1 MQIHIPCPY
10 LGCRKKFIGHHGR
23 TKHIRKVHHLR
34 RIPTARQPTH
44 ASTTPTPSPPGSPQR
59 SPSPSTTSHQ
69 QSPSPPI
76 ASPQPPSSPS
86 SSAAADNNHPQV
98 NHRCP
103 TDING
108 IPLPEV
114 TPPPARS
121 DLPPD
126 DWSPFKDAAHFLLAD
141 FLFRKAQMSASN
153 ITELF
158 DFWALSV
165 EKYDI
170 VAPYDSH
177 RTLYATI
184 DAIQDGDAPWQCL
197 SVNAASDDDPQHAP
211 EWRRE
216 EYEVWYRDPDV
227 VIRNLLDNPD
237 FASQFDTAPYI
248 MTDTQG
254 EHRWTDFM
262 SGQFA
267 WRRSEMIYSGDPTME
282 GAMYCAVI
290 LGSDKTTV
298 SVATGHVEYHP
309 LYLSVGNLHN
319 EARRGH
325 RNGVIPIAFLA
336 IPKAGRGFN
345 DDDKFRKFKR
355 QLYHSSISTILE
367 SLRPGMTT
375 PVVRRC
381 PDGHYRRVVYDIGPF
396 IADYP
401 EQVMLA
407 GVVQGW
413 CPRCTSQARDLD
425 GAGGRRARVLTDLLV
440 SSPEISSAELW
451 DTYGIDDD
459 VIPFTNDFPRADIHE
474 SLSPDL
480 LHQII
485 KGSFKDHLVKWTC
498 KYIVAIYTKSRAAE
512 ILDDIDRRIAMTPP
526 FPGLRRFKHGRRFK
540 QWMGDDSKALMKVYI
555 PAIAEYV
562 PPQLVQCLSAFLDF
576 CYLVRCCEI
585 GESDLTAIRKALR
598 TFHATRE
605 IFRTSGVHPKGFNL
619 PHQHSMVHYV
629 HLIQEFG
636 APNGLCSSITES
648 RHITAV
654 KKLWRRS
661 NRYEPLGQMLLTNQ
675 RLDKLLSAHV
685 NFIARGML
693 SEERMPSPVTR
704 PASNNDEDADGAI
717 DGDIKGEVVLAVRP
731 QSGYPTDLASL
742 AEHIHTPNLPL
753 LAQQFLFDQL
763 NPDEPPAVQQ
773 PWAVLPNIQS
783 KVLVFHSARAIFYA
797 PSDVS
802 GSHGMHRQIIRSTP
816 SWRQKEARY
825 DCVLIV
831 EDQGQPGMRGM
842 IVGRVRTFFSFT
854 YNETVYPCA
863 LIDRFKRVGRGPDP
877 VTGMWR
883 VQPEFIGSRHA
894 QCVVHIKTILRNVHL
909 IPVFGSGSI
918 PHQLHY
924 SNSLDLFSMYYV
936 NKYADHHSFEVV
948 V

>member
-1 MQIHIPCPY
+1 MVQIYIPCPY
-10 LGCRKKFIGHHGR
+10 LGCRKKFIGH
-23 TKHIRKVHHLR
+23 
-34 RIPTARQPTH
+34 
-44 ASTTPTPSPPGSPQR
+44 
-59 SPSPSTTSHQ
+59 
-69 QSPSPPI
+69 
-76 ASPQPPSSPS
+76 
-86 SSAAADNNHPQV
+86 
-98 NHRCP
+98 RCA

-108 IPLPEV
+108 NVLPEA

-126 DWSPFKDAAHFLLAD
+126 DWSPFKDAAQFLLAD

-158 DFWALSV
+158 SFWALSV

-170 VAPYDSH
+170 AAPYDSY

-197 SVNAASDDDPQHAP
+197 SVNAASDDIPEDAP
-211 EWRRE
+211 SWKRE

-248 MTDTQG
+248 MTDTHG
-254 EHRWTDFM
+254 ERRWSDFM
-262 SGQFA
+262 SGHFA
-267 WRRSEMIYSGDPTME
+267 WRRSTMIYDDDPTME

-336 IPKAGRGFN
+336 IPKAGRES
-345 DDDKFRKFKR
+345 DDDANFRTFKR
-355 QLYHSSISTILE
+355 RLYHSSISAILE
-367 SLRPGMTT
+367 SLRPAMTT

-381 PDGHYRRVVYDIGPF
+381 PDGHYRRVVFDIGPF

-401 EQVMLA
+401 EQIMLA

-413 CPRCTSQARDLD
+413 CARCTAQARNLD
-425 GAGGRRARVLTDLLV
+425 GDGGRRT
-440 SSPEISSAELW
+440 SSFSSAELW

-459 VIPFTNDFPRADIHE
+459 IIPFTNDFPRADICE

-498 KYIVAIYTKSRAAE
+498 KYIATVYTKSRAE
-512 ILDDIDRRIAMTPP
+512 QILDDIDRRY
-526 FPGLRRFKHGRRFK
+526 HGRRFK
-540 QWMGDDSKALMKVYI
+540 QWTGDDSKALMKVYI
-555 PAIAEYV
+555 PAITEYV

-576 CYLVRCCEI
+576 CYLVRRSEI
-585 GESDLTAIRKALR
+585 GESDLSAIGKALR
-598 TFHATRE
+598 TFHATCE
-605 IFRTSGVHPKGFNL
+605 IFRTSGVRPKGFNL
-619 PHQHSMVHYV
+619 PRQHSMVHYV

-654 KKLWRRS
+654 KKPWRRS
-661 NRYEPLGQMLLTNQ
+661 NRYEPLGQILLTNQ

-693 SEERMPSPVTR
+693 SRERMPTPVTR
-704 PASNNDEDADGAI
+704 PASSNEEDADGAI
-717 DGDIKGEVVLAVRP
+717 DGNIEGEVVLAVRP
-731 QSGYPTDLASL
+731 QSGYPSDLASL
-742 AEHIHTPNLPL
+742 TEHIHAPNLPL
-753 LAQQFLFDQL
+753 LMQQFLFDQL
-763 NPDEPPAVQQ
+763 NPDELPAVQQ
-773 PWAVLPNIQS
+773 PWVALPNIQS
-783 KVLVFHSARAIFYA
+783 EVLVFHSARAVFYA

-831 EDQGQPGMRGM
+831 EDQDRPGMRGM

-883 VQPEFIGSRHA
+883 VQPEFMGSQPA
-894 QCVVHIKTILRNVHL
+894 QSVVHIETILRNVHL

-918 PHQLHY
+918 PHRLHY
-924 SNSLDLFSMYYV
+924 SNSLDIFSMYYV

>member
-1 MQIHIPCPY
+1 MVQIHIPCPY
-10 LGCRKKFIGHHGR
+10 LGCWKKFIGHRGR

-34 RIPTARQPTH
+34 CA
-44 ASTTPTPSPPGSPQR
+44 
-59 SPSPSTTSHQ
+59 
-69 QSPSPPI
+69 
-76 ASPQPPSSPS
+76 
-86 SSAAADNNHPQV
+86 
-98 NHRCP
+98 

-108 IPLPEV
+108 NTLPEA

-126 DWSPFKDAAHFLLAD
+126 DWSPFKDAAQFLLAD

-153 ITELF
+153 INELF

-170 VAPYDSH
+170 AAPYDSH

-197 SVNAASDDDPQHAP
+197 SVNVASNDSDSDIPEHAP
-211 EWRRE
+211 SWKRE

-248 MTDTQG
+248 MTNTQG
-254 EHRWTDFM
+254 ERRWTDFM
-262 SGQFA
+262 SGHFA
-267 WRRSEMIYSGDPTME
+267 WRRSTMIYEDDPTIE

-336 IPKAGRGFN
+336 IPKAGRGF
-345 DDDKFRKFKR
+345 DDDPNFRTFKR
-355 QLYHSSISTILE
+355 QLYHSSISAILE
-367 SLRPGMTT
+367 SLRPAMTM

-381 PDGHYRRVVYDIGPF
+381 PDGHYRRVVFDIGPF

-401 EQVMLA
+401 EQIMLA

-413 CPRCTSQARDLD
+413 CARCTAQARNLD
-425 GAGGRRARVLTDLLV
+425 GGGGRRTQALTDLLV
-440 SSPEISSAELW
+440 SSSSFSSAELW
-451 DTYGIDDD
+451 DTYGFDDD
-459 VIPFTNDFPRADIHE
+459 IVPFTNDFPRADIYE

-498 KYIVAIYTKSRAAE
+498 KYIATIYTKSRADE

-540 QWMGDDSKALMKVYI
+540 QWTGDDSKALMKVYI

-576 CYLVRCCEI
+576 CYLVRRSEI
-585 GESDLTAIRKALR
+585 SESDLSAIGKALR

-605 IFRTSGVHPKGFNL
+605 IFRTSGVRPKGFNL
-619 PHQHSMVHYV
+619 PRQHSMVHYV

-654 KKLWRRS
+654 KKPWRRS

-693 SEERMPSPVTR
+693 SKERMPNPVTR
-704 PASNNDEDADGAI
+704 PASRNEEDADGAI
-717 DGDIKGEVVLAVRP
+717 DGDIDGEVVLAVRP
-731 QSGYPTDLASL
+731 QETNVAESRYPSDLASL
-742 AEHIHTPNLPL
+742 TEHIHTPNLPL
-753 LAQQFLFDQL
+753 LVQQFLFDQL
-763 NPDEPPAVQQ
+763 NPDELPAVQQ
-773 PWAVLPNIQS
+773 PWVALPNIQS

-816 SWRQKEARY
+816 SWRRKEARY

-831 EDQGQPGMRGM
+831 EDQDWPGMRGM

-863 LIDRFKRVGRGPDP
+863 LIDRFKRVGWGPDP
-877 VTGMWR
+877 VAGMWR
-883 VQPEFIGSRHA
+883 VQPEFMGSQPA
-894 QCVVHIKTILRNVHL
+894 QSVVHIETILHNVHL

-918 PHQLHY
+918 PHRLHY
-924 SNSLDLFSMYYV
+924 SNSLDIFSMYYV

>member
-1 MQIHIPCPY
+1 MLMIYIPCPY
-10 LGCRKKFIGHHGR
+10 LGCRKKFIGHRGR
-23 TKHIRKVHHLR
+23 TKHICK
-34 RIPTARQPTH
+34 
-44 ASTTPTPSPPGSPQR
+44 PP
-59 SPSPSTTSHQ
+59 PSPSAT
-69 QSPSPPI
+69 
-76 ASPQPPSSPS
+76 
-86 SSAAADNNHPQV
+86 AAADTDHDNHPPV
-98 NHRCP
+98 NHHRQQFHKRKHSRLY
-103 TDING
+103 G
-108 IPLPEV
+108 MEFRLS

-126 DWSPFKDAAHFLLAD
+126 DWSPFEDAAQFLLAD
-141 FLFRKAQMSASN
+141 FLFHKAQMSASN
-153 ITELF
+153 INELF

-165 EKYDI
+165 EKHDI
-170 VAPYDSH
+170 AAPYDSH

-184 DAIQDGDAPWQCL
+184 DTIQDSDAPWQCL
-197 SVNAASDDDPQHAP
+197 SVNAASDNSDILEHAP
-211 EWRRE
+211 SWKRE

-254 EHRWTDFM
+254 ERRFTDFM
-262 SGQFA
+262 SGHFA
-267 WRRSEMIYSGDPTME
+267 WRRSTMIYEDDPTME

-319 EARRGH
+319 EARCGH
-325 RNGVIPIAFLA
+325 RNRVIPIAFLA
-336 IPKAGRGFN
+336 IPKAGRGF
-345 DDDKFRKFKR
+345 DDDPNFRTFKR
-355 QLYHSSISTILE
+355 QLYHSSISAILE
-367 SLRPGMTT
+367 SLRPAMTT

-381 PDGHYRRVVYDIGPF
+381 PDGHYRCVVFDIGPF

-401 EQVMLA
+401 EQIMLA

-413 CPRCTSQARDLD
+413 YAPIRSPCRCTAHARNLD
-425 GAGGRRARVLTDLLV
+425 GAGGRRTRVLTDLLV
-440 SSPEISSAELW
+440 SSSSFSSDELW

-459 VIPFTNDFPRADIHE
+459 IVFTNDFPRADIYE

-485 KGSFKDHLVKWTC
+485 KGSFKDHLVKWIC
-498 KYIVAIYTKSRAAE
+498 KYIEAIYTKSRADE

-540 QWMGDDSKALMKVYI
+540 QWTGDDSKALMKVYI

-576 CYLVRCCEI
+576 CYLVRRSEI
-585 GESDLTAIRKALR
+585 GESDLSAIGKALR

-605 IFRTSGVHPKGFNL
+605 IFRTSGVRPKGFNL
-619 PHQHSMVHYV
+619 PRQHSMVHYV

-648 RHITAV
+648 QHITAV
-654 KKLWRRS
+654 KKPWRRS
-661 NRYEPLGQMLLTNQ
+661 NRYEPLGQILLTNQ

-693 SEERMPSPVTR
+693 SKERMPTPVTR
-704 PASNNDEDADGAI
+704 PASSNEEDADGAI
-717 DGDIKGEVVLAVRP
+717 DGDIEGEVVLAIRP

-742 AEHIHTPNLPL
+742 TEHIHAPNLPL
-753 LAQQFLFDQL
+753 LMQQFLFDQL
-763 NPDEPPAVQQ
+763 NPDQLPAVQQ
-773 PWAVLPNIQS
+773 PWVALPNIQS

-831 EDQGQPGMRGM
+831 EDQDRPGMRGL

-883 VQPEFIGSRHA
+883 VQPEFMGSRLA
-894 QCVVHIKTILRNVHL
+894 QSVVHIETILRNVHL

-918 PHQLHY
+918 PHRLHY
-924 SNSLDLFSMYYV
+924 SNSLDIFSMYYV

>member
-1 MQIHIPCPY
+1 ME
-10 LGCRKKFIGHHGR
+10 
-23 TKHIRKVHHLR
+23 IRCQKR
-34 RIPTARQPTH
+34 RLPLH
-44 ASTTPTPSPPGSPQR
+44 A
-59 SPSPSTTSHQ
+59 
-69 QSPSPPI
+69 I
-76 ASPQPPSSPS
+76 
-86 SSAAADNNHPQV
+86 
-98 NHRCP
+98 
-103 TDING
+103 
-108 IPLPEV
+108 
-114 TPPPARS
+114 
-121 DLPPD
+121 LPPD
-126 DWSPFKDAAHFLLAD
+126 DWSPFEDAAQFLLAD

-153 ITELF
+153 INELF

-165 EKYDI
+165 EKHDI
-170 VAPYDSH
+170 AAPYDSH

-197 SVNAASDDDPQHAP
+197 SVNAASDNSDIPEHAP
-211 EWRRE
+211 SWKRE

-254 EHRWTDFM
+254 ERRFTDFM
-262 SGQFA
+262 SGHFA
-267 WRRSEMIYSGDPTME
+267 WRRSTMIYEDDPTME

-336 IPKAGRGFN
+336 IPKAGRGF
-345 DDDKFRKFKR
+345 DDDPNFRTFKR
-355 QLYHSSISTILE
+355 QLYHSSISAILE
-367 SLRPGMTT
+367 SLRPAMTT
-375 PVVRRC
+375 PMDTIVV
-381 PDGHYRRVVYDIGPF
+381 VFDIGPF

-401 EQVMLA
+401 EQIMLA
-407 GVVQGW
+407 G
-413 CPRCTSQARDLD
+413 CTAHARNLD
-425 GAGGRRARVLTDLLV
+425 GAGGRRTRALTDLL
-440 SSPEISSAELW
+440 LW

-459 VIPFTNDFPRADIHE
+459 IVPFTNDFPRADIYE

-485 KGSFKDHLVKWTC
+485 KGSFKDHLVC
-498 KYIVAIYTKSRAAE
+498 VPPCRNM
-512 ILDDIDRRIAMTPP
+512 ILQLSHRIAMTPP
-526 FPGLRRFKHGRRFK
+526 FPGLRRFKHVR
-540 QWMGDDSKALMKVYI
+540 S
-555 PAIAEYV
+555 
-562 PPQLVQCLSAFLDF
+562 LSA
-576 CYLVRCCEI
+576 I
-585 GESDLTAIRKALR
+585 GKALR

-605 IFRTSGVHPKGFNL
+605 IFRTSGVRPKGFNL
-619 PHQHSMVHYV
+619 PRQHSMVHYV

-654 KKLWRRS
+654 KKPWRRS
-661 NRYEPLGQMLLTNQ
+661 NRYEPLGQILLTNQ

-693 SEERMPSPVTR
+693 SKERMPTPVTR
-704 PASNNDEDADGAI
+704 PASSNEEDADGAI
-717 DGDIKGEVVLAVRP
+717 DGDIEGVVLAF
-731 QSGYPTDLASL
+731 A
-742 AEHIHTPNLPL
+742 H
-753 LAQQFLFDQL
+753 QFLFDQL
-763 NPDEPPAVQQ
+763 NPDQLPAVQQ
-773 PWAVLPNIQS
+773 PWVALPNIQS

-816 SWRQKEARY
+816 SWRS
-825 DCVLIV
+825 
-831 EDQGQPGMRGM
+831 GPPGMRGL

-863 LIDRFKRVGRGPDP
+863 LIDRFKR
-877 VTGMWR
+877 MWR
-883 VQPEFIGSRHA
+883 VQPEFMGSRLA
-894 QCVVHIKTILRNVHL
+894 QSVVHIETILRNVHL

-918 PHQLHY
+918 PHRLHY
-924 SNSLDLFSMYYV
+924 SNSLDIFSMYYV
-936 NKYADHHSFEVV
+936 NKCRPSLI
-948 V
+948 

>member
-1 MQIHIPCPY
+1 
-10 LGCRKKFIGHHGR
+10 
-23 TKHIRKVHHLR
+23 
-34 RIPTARQPTH
+34 
-44 ASTTPTPSPPGSPQR
+44 
-59 SPSPSTTSHQ
+59 
-69 QSPSPPI
+69 
-76 ASPQPPSSPS
+76 
-86 SSAAADNNHPQV
+86 
-98 NHRCP
+98 P

-108 IPLPEV
+108 IPLPEA

-126 DWSPFKDAAHFLLAD
+126 DWSPFEDAAHFLLAD

-170 VAPYDSH
+170 VALYDSH

-184 DAIQDGDAPWQCL
+184 GAIQDGDAPWQCL

-216 EYEVWYRDPDV
+216 EYEVWYWDPDV

-267 WRRSEMIYSGDPTME
+267 WRRNEMIYSGDPTME

-319 EARRGH
+319 KARRGH

-336 IPKAGRGFN
+336 IPKGSSGFD

-355 QLYHSSISTILE
+355 QLYHSSISAILE

-375 PVVRRC
+375 PVVRCC

-401 EQVMLA
+401 EQVMLV

-459 VIPFTNDFPRADIHE
+459 VIPFTNDFPRANIHE

-498 KYIVAIYTKSRAAE
+498 KYIAAIYTKSRAAE

-526 FPGLRRFKHGRRFK
+526 FPGLCRFKHGRRFK

-562 PPQLVQCLSAFLDF
+562 PLQLVQCLSAFLDF
-576 CYLVRCCEI
+576 CYLVRRCEI
-585 GESDLTAIRKALR
+585 GESDLTAIRKALW

-605 IFRTSGVHPKGFNL
+605 IFRTSGVRPKGFNL
-619 PHQHSMVHYV
+619 PCQHSMVHYV

-717 DGDIKGEVVLAVRP
+717 DGDIEGEVVLAVTHVAE
-731 QSGYPTDLASL
+731 SGYPTDLASL
-742 AEHIHTPNLPL
+742 AKHIHTPNLPL

-802 GSHGMHRQIIRSTP
+802 GSHGMHHQIIRSTP

-877 VTGMWR
+877 VTGM
-883 VQPEFIGSRHA
+883 
-894 QCVVHIKTILRNVHL
+894 
-909 IPVFGSGSI
+909 
-918 PHQLHY
+918 
-924 SNSLDLFSMYYV
+924 
-936 NKYADHHSFEVV
+936 
-948 V
+948 

>member
-1 MQIHIPCPY
+1 M
-10 LGCRKKFIGHHGR
+10 
-23 TKHIRKVHHLR
+23 
-34 RIPTARQPTH
+34 AR
-44 ASTTPTPSPPGSPQR
+44 ASINNFTVSGFLFMFEILLTVLSYADSYPLSLPGLLQEIYW
-59 SPSPSTTSHQ
+59 T
-69 QSPSPPI
+69 
-76 ASPQPPSSPS
+76 SPS

-98 NHRCP
+98 NHCHQRFHKRKHPRLYGMRFRLCSP
-103 TDING
+103 TG
-108 IPLPEV
+108 IA

-336 IPKAGRGFN
+336 IPKAGRGFD

-355 QLYHSSISTILE
+355 QLYHSSISAILE

-381 PDGHYRRVVYDIGPF
+381 PDGHYRRVVYNIGPF

-413 CPRCTSQARDLD
+413 CLRCTSQARDLD
-425 GAGGRRARVLTDLLV
+425 GAGGCRVRVLTDLLV

-451 DTYGIDDD
+451 DTYGIDND
-459 VIPFTNDFPRADIHE
+459 VIPFTNDFPRANIHE

-498 KYIVAIYTKSRAAE
+498 KYIAAIYTKSRAAE

-526 FPGLRRFKHGRRFK
+526 FPGLRRFKH
-540 QWMGDDSKALMKVYI
+540 DDSKALMKNM
-555 PAIAEYV
+555 
-562 PPQLVQCLSAFLDF
+562 CLP
-576 CYLVRCCEI
+576 
-585 GESDLTAIRKALR
+585 
-598 TFHATRE
+598 
-605 IFRTSGVHPKGFNL
+605 SGVRPKGFNL

-654 KKLWRRS
+654 KKPWRRS
-661 NRYEPLGQMLLTNQ
+661 NRYKPLGQMLLTNQ

-717 DGDIKGEVVLAVRP
+717 DGDIEGEVVLAVRP

-763 NPDEPPAVQQ
+763 NPNEPPAVQQ

-802 GSHGMHRQIIRSTP
+802 GSHGMHRQIIQSTP
-816 SWRQKEARY
+816 SWRQKEAQY

-831 EDQGQPGMRGM
+831 EDQGQPGMQGM

-894 QCVVHIKTILRNVHL
+894 QCVVHIKTILHNVHL

>member
-1 MQIHIPCPY
+1 MVQIHIPCPY
-10 LGCRKKFIGHHGR
+10 LGCRKKFIGH
-23 TKHIRKVHHLR
+23 
-34 RIPTARQPTH
+34 
-44 ASTTPTPSPPGSPQR
+44 
-59 SPSPSTTSHQ
+59 
-69 QSPSPPI
+69 
-76 ASPQPPSSPS
+76 
-86 SSAAADNNHPQV
+86 
-98 NHRCP
+98 RCA

-108 IPLPEV
+108 NTLPEA

-126 DWSPFKDAAHFLLAD
+126 DWSPFEDAAQFLLAD

-153 ITELF
+153 INELF

-170 VAPYDSH
+170 AAPYDSH
-177 RTLYATI
+177 CTLYATI

-197 SVNAASDDDPQHAP
+197 SVNVASNDSDSDILEHAP
-211 EWRRE
+211 SWKRE

-248 MTDTQG
+248 MTNTQG
-254 EHRWTDFM
+254 ERRWTDFM
-262 SGQFA
+262 SGHFA
-267 WRRSEMIYSGDPTME
+267 WRRSTMIYEDDPTIE

-298 SVATGHVEYHP
+298 SVATGHIEYHP

-336 IPKAGRGFN
+336 IPKAGRGA
-345 DDDKFRKFKR
+345 
-355 QLYHSSISTILE
+355 ILE
-367 SLRPGMTT
+367 SLRPAMTT

-381 PDGHYRRVVYDIGPF
+381 PDGHYRRVVFDIGPF

-401 EQVMLA
+401 EQIMLA

-413 CPRCTSQARDLD
+413 CARCTAQARNLD
-425 GAGGRRARVLTDLLV
+425 GGGGRRMRALTDLLV
-440 SSPEISSAELW
+440 SSSSFSSAELW
-451 DTYGIDDD
+451 DTYGFDDD
-459 VIPFTNDFPRADIHE
+459 IVFCAQHDFPRADIYE

-498 KYIVAIYTKSRAAE
+498 KYIATIYTKSCANE

-526 FPGLRRFKHGRRFK
+526 FPGLCRFKHSRRFK
-540 QWMGDDSKALMKVYI
+540 QWTGDDSKALMKVYI

-562 PPQLVQCLSAFLDF
+562 PPQLVQCLSTFLDF
-576 CYLVRCCEI
+576 CHLVRRSEI
-585 GESDLTAIRKALR
+585 SESDLSTIGKALQ

-605 IFRTSGVHPKGFNL
+605 IFRTSSVRPKGFNL
-619 PHQHSMVHYV
+619 PRQHSMVHYV

-636 APNGLCSSITES
+636 APNGLCSLITES

-654 KKLWRRS
+654 KKPWQRS
-661 NRYEPLGQMLLTNQ
+661 NP
-675 RLDKLLSAHV
+675 
-685 NFIARGML
+685 RGML
-693 SEERMPSPVTR
+693 SKERMPNPVTR
-704 PASNNDEDADGAI
+704 PASRNEEDADGAI
-717 DGDIKGEVVLAVRP
+717 DGDIDGEVVLAVRP
-731 QSGYPTDLASL
+731 QSGYPSDLASL
-742 AEHIHTPNLPL
+742 TEHIHAPNLPL
-753 LAQQFLFDQL
+753 LVQQFLFDQL
-763 NPDEPPAVQQ
+763 NPDELPAVQQ
-773 PWAVLPNIQS
+773 PWVALPNIQS

-802 GSHGMHRQIIRSTP
+802 GSHGMHHQIIRSTP
-816 SWRQKEARY
+816 SWRRKEARY

-831 EDQGQPGMRGM
+831 EDQDRPGMRGM

-863 LIDRFKRVGRGPDP
+863 LIDCFKRVGRGPDP

-883 VQPEFIGSRHA
+883 VQPEFMGLQPA
-894 QCVVHIKTILRNVHL
+894 QSVVHIETILCNVHL

-918 PHQLHY
+918 PHRLHY
-924 SNSLDLFSMYYV
+924 SNSLDIFSMYYV
-936 NKYADHHSFEVV
+936 NKYADHHSFASEVV